1 MLYVN
6 QRIRIPLSE
15 FEFTFARS
23 GGPGGQ
29 NVNKVNSKAIMRWQ
43 IMASPSLPWDV
54 RARFM
59 ARYANRLTVDGE
71 LVITSQTHRDQ
82 ASNSEECLEKLKE
95 MLTLVATPPVPRRP
109 TKPTLGSQKRRVETK
124 LVNAKKKEQR
134 RRPEI
139 DD

>member
-1 MLYVN
+1 
-6 QRIRIPLSE
+6 
-15 FEFTFARS
+15 
-23 GGPGGQ
+23 
-29 NVNKVNSKAIMRWQ
+29 MRWP
-43 IMASPSLPWDV
+43 IMASTSLPWDV

-59 ARYANRLTVDGE
+59 ERYGSRLTVEGD

-82 ASNSEECLEKLKE
+82 ASNTEECLEKLKQ
-95 MLTLVATPPVPRRP
+95 MLTVVAVPPVPRRP
-109 TKPTLGSQKRRVETK
+109 TKPTLGSQKRRVESK